1 MEFYNSPIW
10 ISLKVSFIA
19 TIITVILGIL
29 AAKWIISYRGKFKG
43 VFDAILTLPLVL
55 PPTVIGFFILVLIG
69 KNGPIGQFLLRFD
82 KNLIFSWQ
90 AEVITATVVAFP
102 LMYKTTRG
110 AFEQI
115 DQNIINAAR
124 TLGVAEWRIFCRIML
139 PLSWPGMA
147 AGGILAF
154 TRALG
159 EFGAT
164 LMVAGNIPGKTQT
177 IPIAIYFAVANG
189 QMEEALKL
197 VLLII
202 GISMFVIVLT
212 NMWSDYQLKFT
223 SNSRRD

>member
-1 MEFYNSPIW
+1 MEFYNSSIW

-29 AAKWIISYRGKFKG
+29 AAKWIASYRGKFKG

-69 KNGPIGQFLLRFD
+69 KNGPIGQFLLKFD

-110 AFEQI
+110 SFEQI
-115 DQNIINAAR
+115 DQNILNAAR
-124 TLGVAEWRIFCRIML
+124 TLGVAEWRIFYRIML

-189 QMEEALKL
+189 HMDQALKL

-212 NMWSDYQLKFT
+212 NIWSDYQLKFT

>member
-29 AAKWIISYRGKFKG
+29 AAKCITSYRGKFKG
-43 VFDAILTLPLVL
+43 VLDAILTLPLVL

-69 KNGPIGQFLLRFD
+69 KNGPVGQFLLKFD

-124 TLGVAEWRIFCRIML
+124 TLGIAEWRIFYRIML

-189 QMEEALKL
+189 HMDEALKL

-212 NMWSDYQLKFT
+212 NIWSDYQLKFT